1 MSEVCLH
8 NHGKRKN
15 EKSKK
20 KKASSISSDSEAEA
34 RRARKK
40 KKDSESNDMS
50 EEERG
55 RMKKGYEPTRLVA
68 KKTKKR
74 RGTPS
79 LSPSPARRAASP
91 MRSRSPPMGRG
102 RESPSPPP
110 PPKRKD
116 RKKSFKESIEEGKL
130 SEDELERKR
139 VKRTEEETREQ
150 VKEPADLNEYVNYNA
165 IKKKYVCKV
174 CDKFCNSSRYNVRNH
189 VEAVHFSNYF
199 KYPCG
204 LCDKI
209 VGSKNVLNI
218 HMSRVHKAKK

>member
-1 MSEVCLH
+1 MSETCLH
-8 NHGKRKN
+8 NHRKRKN

-20 KKASSISSDSEAEA
+20 KKASSSSSDSEAEA

-40 KKDSESNDMS
+40 KKDSESSDVS

-55 RMKKGYEPTRLVA
+55 RKKKKGNEPTRSVA
-68 KKTKKR
+68 VKSKSTSSLSSEPEETYSKKTKKI

-79 LSPSPARRAASP
+79 LSPSPARR
-91 MRSRSPPMGRG
+91 
-102 RESPSPPP
+102 
-110 PPKRKD
+110 
-116 RKKSFKESIEEGKL
+116 
-130 SEDELERKR
+130 
-139 VKRTEEETREQ
+139 EQ
-150 VKEPADLNEYVNYNA
+150 VTEPADLNEYVCYNA

-174 CDKFCNSSRYNVRNH
+174 CDKFCYSSRYNVRNH

-209 VGSKNVLNI
+209 VGSKNVLSI
-218 HMSRVHKAKK
+218 HMSRMHKAKK